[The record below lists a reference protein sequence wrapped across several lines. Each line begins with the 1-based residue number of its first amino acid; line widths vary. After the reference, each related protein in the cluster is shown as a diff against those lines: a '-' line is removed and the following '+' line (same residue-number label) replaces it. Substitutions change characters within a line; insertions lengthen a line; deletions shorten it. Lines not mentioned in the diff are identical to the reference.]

1 MPKSRIAE
9 LWVDFGA
16 EIIDELLSSSQP
28 VYSTIVLLPIIIF
41 RLPKSR
47 SFTGPTPKRLRSG
60 LLRSGVDHASQM
72 TTPADVGAAAA
83 RLSKACIECH
93 SRKVKCDAPVAGIP
107 CGRCA
112 SKGYPENCKLVSRQS
127 RKRKRRADVLIQEE
141 NCTENNPQI
150 GTSGLD
156 PVDLDFLMK
165 KGAFVLPHRDSLM
178 VFLSAYFEFVH
189 PYSPVLDRNHFLSNY
204 ESGSYSPFLMQT
216 VLTSATLYV
225 PTDIL
230 ASCGYSNITEA
241 QTAFFNKALLL
252 HDFQCEK
259 SQLCLLQGSLILGT
273 TAFFYPI
280 DRDVHYWFFNAV
292 RLATKLE
299 LQKLDQLLIPDA
311 QLRGL
316 YKRIWWVIYCRDVL
330 LSFLGMQSMPLVSD
344 KTKTQ
349 ALPTEKDWET
359 ESDNI
364 NGSFSSV
371 VTRDPKCHF
380 IEYCKLSVL
389 GKAPDHNT
397 RTEDMSD
404 LMTLGS
410 RWLVGVSDSGR
421 VDGQNMA
428 REFHAWRS
436 QLQEATNADHQLVD
450 SPYLTSL
457 LAASYRLECILYRTL
472 KFCWKTGDVTRHEWA
487 RARLRSSMFE
497 LNTLFGRTLAN
508 DQLRNLPM
516 SFNSNIP
523 IALALHIEAAL
534 DATESN
540 ATKSMSLIYIRQ
552 GMLILEQLQDSPV
565 MKRVLSIFEWALDR
579 VDLNLG
585 AIGDRQSG
593 NSVRAGVQQNEC
605 VDGIGT
611 AVEHDFEEMFDQM
624 EPWFGDFLG
633 LDFLDNLRSGGDRG
647 PVCEMAGADT

>member
-1 MPKSRIAE
+1 
-9 LWVDFGA
+9 
-16 EIIDELLSSSQP
+16 
-28 VYSTIVLLPIIIF
+28 
-41 RLPKSR
+41 
-47 SFTGPTPKRLRSG
+47 
-60 LLRSGVDHASQM
+60 
-72 TTPADVGAAAA
+72 
-83 RLSKACIECH
+83 
-93 SRKVKCDAPVAGIP
+93 
-107 CGRCA
+107 
-112 SKGYPENCKLVSRQS
+112 
-127 RKRKRRADVLIQEE
+127 
-141 NCTENNPQI
+141 
-150 GTSGLD
+150 
-156 PVDLDFLMK
+156 
-165 KGAFVLPHRDSLM
+165 
-178 VFLSAYFEFVH
+178 
-189 PYSPVLDRNHFLSNY
+189 
-204 ESGSYSPFLMQT
+204 MQT

-299 LQKLDQLLIPDA
+299 LQKLDQLRIPDA

-344 KTKTQ
+344 KTKPQ

-371 VTRDPKCHF
+371 VTRDQKCHF
-380 IEYCKLSVL
+380 IEYCKLSV
-389 GKAPDHNT
+389 
-397 RTEDMSD
+397 
-404 LMTLGS
+404 LGS

-436 QLQEATNADHQLVD
+436 GLWETTNADHQLVD

-472 KFCWKTGDVTRHEWA
+472 KLCWKTGDITRHEWA

-497 LNTLFGRTLAN
+497 LDTLFGRTLAN

-534 DATESN
+534 DATESI

-552 GMLILEQLQDSPV
+552 GKLILEQLQDSPV

-579 VDLNLG
+579 VDLNPG
-585 AIGDRQSG
+585 AIEDRHSG
-593 NSVRAGVQQNEC
+593 NAVRAGAQQNEC
-605 VDGIGT
+605 VDRVGI

-633 LDFLDNLRSGGDRG
+633 LDFLDNLRLGVDRG
-647 PVCEMAGADT
+647 PVCEMAGTDT